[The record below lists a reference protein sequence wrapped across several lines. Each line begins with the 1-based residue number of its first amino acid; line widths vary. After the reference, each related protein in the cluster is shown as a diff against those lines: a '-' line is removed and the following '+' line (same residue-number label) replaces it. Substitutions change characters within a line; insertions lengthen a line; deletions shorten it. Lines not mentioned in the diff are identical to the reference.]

1 MNKEEPYRKQ
11 AEKTKQKIEKLNEP
25 SLEESNLPPRSQL
38 HRNQK
43 KKTKWKIKYPLI
55 RILALFFILLP
66 ITIFIIYSYHGSRQL
81 EKVSVPSNKGYETVD
96 FQSSK
101 KNQNKKETEDKDNKN
116 SSSKKVQDEAGG
128 SDPNQVRIQE
138 SQVQG
143 QAAGTT
149 TVSPTGPSTDKN
161 IAPSSQTNVTTIP
174 KKENK
179 VLYHTVQRKETLTS
193 ISRKYYQSNTGVE
206 TIKTANHLQS
216 DTISVGQ
223 VLKIPLNN

>member
-11 AEKTKQKIEKLNEP
+11 AEKTKQRIEKLNEP
-25 SLEESNLPPRSQL
+25 SLEESNLPPRSQI

-66 ITIFIIYSYHGSRQL
+66 ITIFIIYSYYGTRQS

-101 KNQNKKETEDKDNKN
+101 KTQHKKATENTENQNSNN
-116 SSSKKVQDEAGG
+116 KKVQNESGE
-128 SDPNQVRIQE
+128 SDPNQISVQE

-143 QAAGTT
+143 QTEANTT
-149 TVSPTGPSTDKN
+149 GSQTGPSTDKN
-161 IAPSSQTNVTTIP
+161 NASSSQTTVTTIP
-174 KKENK
+174 KNEKRI
-179 VLYHTVQRKETLTS
+179 LYHTVQRKENLTS

-206 TIKTANHLQS
+206 TIKTANHLHS
-216 DTISVGQ
+216 DTIAVGQ